1 MEIFGI
7 DVGGSAIKGAPIN
20 TETGVFLK
28 DRYKIETPT
37 PAKPEAMGK
46 AVAELVNH
54 FGWKG
59 RIGVG
64 FPSVVKKGICFSAAN
79 IHKSWIG
86 ANIEEIFTQ
95 ATGCPVKA
103 INDADAAGIAE
114 MRFGAGKGI
123 TKGVIL
129 VLTLGTGIGSAIFV
143 DGHLMPNV
151 EFGHLEL
158 KGKDAEKRASAGV
171 RQQKKLSWKV
181 WGNRLNDY
189 LKKVDSLINPDL
201 IILGGG
207 VSSRYGKYQQFLNI
221 RPRIVTAEFLNNA
234 GIVGAA
240 LAAEELD
247 I

>member
-64 FPSVVKKGICFSAAN
+64 FPSVVKKGICYSAAN

-86 ANIEEIFTQ
+86 ANIEEIFNE
-95 ATGCPVKA
+95 ATGCPIKA

-123 TKGVIL
+123 DKGVIL

-151 EFGHLEL
+151 ELGHLEL

-189 LKKVDSLINPDL
+189 LRKVDSLINPDL

-207 VSSRYGKYQQFLNI
+207 VSSRYGKYQQFLTV
-221 RPRIVTAEFLNNA
+221 RSRIVTAEFLNNA

-240 LAAEELD
+240 LAAEELEL
-247 I
+247 

>member
-64 FPSVVKKGICFSAAN
+64 FPSVVKKGICYSAAN

-86 ANIEEIFTQ
+86 ANIEEIFNE
-95 ATGCPVKA
+95 ATGCPIKA

-123 TKGVIL
+123 DKGVIL

-151 EFGHLEL
+151 ELGHLEM

-189 LKKVDSLINPDL
+189 LRKVDSLINPDL

-207 VSSRYGKYQQFLNI
+207 VSSRYGKYQQFLTV
-221 RPRIVTAEFLNNA
+221 RSRIVTAEFLNNA

-240 LAAEELD
+240 LAAEELEL
-247 I
+247 

>member
-1 MEIFGI
+1 MEILGI
-7 DVGGSAIKGAPIN
+7 DVGGSAIKGAPVN
-20 TETGVFLK
+20 TDTGEFNK

-37 PAKPEAMGK
+37 PAKPEAMAK
-46 AVAELVNH
+46 AVAEIAAH
-54 FGWKG
+54 FSWKG
-59 RIGVG
+59 PIGVG
-64 FPSVVKKGICFSAAN
+64 FPSVVKNGVCYSAAN

-95 ATGCPVKA
+95 ATGCPIKA

-123 TKGVIL
+123 NKGVIL

-151 EFGHLEL
+151 EFGHLEMD
-158 KGKDAEKRASAGV
+158 GKDAEKRASAGV
-171 RQQKKLSWKV
+171 RQQKKLSWKT

-189 LKKVDSLINPDL
+189 LKRVESLINPDL

-207 VSSRYGKYQQFLNI
+207 VSSRYGKYQQFLNV
-221 RPRIVTAEFLNNA
+221 RSRIVTAEFLNNA

-240 LAAEELD
+240 LAAEELAV
-247 I
+247 